1 MKHFVLA
8 FLLFLSS
15 GVHCYAQKITARD
28 IVEKALN
35 IHTGGNS
42 LHTYVLKFEHDKPG
56 KMPDEILQRHPMTVF
71 MDSAL
76 KVFPDSVRKSKMEE
90 MAAGLDSL
98 LAKVE
103 KEYGDERQYFFTN
116 LDSQKVARF
125 AVSTNEL
132 KGVLDS
138 TKMLLSWQDDYFY
151 SQAFRMNP
159 IALLQLMAQDSSKLN
174 YIGIANI
181 EGLAYHIVRIW
192 LREKWISIYFDAESG
207 LIKIRKETKIDR
219 DPVFSQGSI
228 SSEVTTHYARFKQIG
243 EFLLPTQIS
252 EIDDLNFYID
262 QKKLTWSSLNKPLP
276 ASAFTPVI
284 SDDRRVTFRSANIG
298 NGLTVIERS
307 TKWGNKR
314 SLVMKWSEN
323 KIDLFTEL
331 ENLDTANDSILK
343 ETKKIERH
351 ARSVQLYNVTNLN
364 SVVSLSGLFKDK
376 IHVLAPKGYGFVAQ
390 NSMDYSI
397 LKAETASG
405 LLKTFSEEFRTKKVH
420 ALVIAHA
427 TDNSSGQ
434 MRVSYYLPNQ
444 KVIYFLGNGY
454 SAKSKNAYPDEKLL
468 YELIKSRNLTVEKI
482 IFSAAYMDNAP
493 LFMPF
498 EEFEKR
504 VLNTDFSIYKKW
516 EK

>member
-1 MKHFVLA
+1 MKQFVLA
-8 FLLFLSS
+8 FLLFLLT
-15 GVHCYAQKITARD
+15 GLYAFGQKLTARD
-28 IVEKALN
+28 IVRKALN
-35 IHTGGNS
+35 VHAGGNTIRS
-42 LHTYVLKFEHDKPG
+42 YVLKLEHDKPG

-90 MAAGLDSL
+90 MAAGLTSL

-125 AVSTNEL
+125 TVYTNEL

-151 SQAFRMNP
+151 SQVFKMNP
-159 IALLQLMAQDSSKLN
+159 IALLQLMVQDSSKLN
-174 YIGIANI
+174 YVGIANM
-181 EGLAYHIVRIW
+181 EGLAYHIVQIR
-192 LREKWISIYFDAESG
+192 LREKWISIYFDVESG

-219 DPVFSQGSI
+219 DPILFQGPI
-228 SSEVTTHYARFKQIG
+228 SYEVTTHYARFKQIG
-243 EFLLPTQIS
+243 EFLLPTEIS

-262 QKKLTWSSLNKPLP
+262 QKKLTWTSLNEALP
-276 ASAFTPVI
+276 ESAFTAVKY
-284 SDDRRVTFRSANIG
+284 DDQWFAFRSANIEK
-298 NGLTVIERS
+298 GLTVIERS
-307 TKWGNKR
+307 TKWCNKR
-314 SLVMKWSEN
+314 SLVMKGSEN

-331 ENLDTANDSILK
+331 ESLDTVNDSIIK
-343 ETKKIERH
+343 EAKKIEPESRIVH
-351 ARSVQLYNVTNLN
+351 LYNVTNLN

-390 NSMDYSI
+390 NSKDYSI

-405 LLKTFSEEFRTKKVH
+405 LLRTFSEEFQTKTLH
-420 ALVIAHA
+420 ALVITHA
-427 TDNSSGQ
+427 ADNSSGQ
-434 MRVSYYLPNQ
+434 MRVSYYLPHQ

-454 SAKSKNAYPDEKLL
+454 SAKSKNAYPDEKVL
-468 YELIKSRNLTVEKI
+468 YELIKSRNLKVEKI

-504 VLNTDFSIYKKW
+504 VLNTDFSIYKK
-516 EK
+516 